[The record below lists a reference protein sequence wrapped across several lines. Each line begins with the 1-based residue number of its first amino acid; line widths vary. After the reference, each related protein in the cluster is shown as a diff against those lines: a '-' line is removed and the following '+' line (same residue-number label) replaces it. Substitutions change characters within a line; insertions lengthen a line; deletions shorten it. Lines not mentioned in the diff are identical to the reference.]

1 MSEITYR
8 EFSLRDEQKVLSL
21 FEASFGRRRD
31 LAQWRWEF
39 FGGPE
44 KSIIVLAENESEIVG
59 HYAILPRMLRSGNDV
74 MKAGIVV
81 DVMTHPQY
89 GRRGI
94 FASSAIHAFEIAKAA
109 GISVLLGF
117 PNEAAIKG
125 HRKVG
130 WSEIGYVRVFVRPLS
145 ASALSTALRG
155 RLRLPALVSKGLDAI
170 LSLITKSKPIG
181 EARGVKMTCMSASSL
196 TSLGDELGHF
206 IKDAFPGSALRGERS
221 VEWLKWRLADPLGVH
236 WAVVARE
243 TGTSKLV
250 GVTILKMKEYKGMRI
265 CAILDVIV
273 KERDQDVESLL
284 LKNAI
289 RKARS
294 EGCEICLMFGSPS
307 DSRLLTLMGSTFMPS
322 PKRLKFIVRTVEG
335 APLAAN
341 LRDIRNWHLQL
352 IDHDVI

>member
-1 MSEITYR
+1 MAEITYR
-8 EFSLRDEQKVLSL
+8 EFSSRDEQEVLSL
-21 FEASFGRRRD
+21 FEASFGRPRD
-31 LAQWRWEF
+31 LVQWRWEF
-39 FGGPE
+39 FGSPE
-44 KSIIVLAENESEIVG
+44 KSIIVLAENENKIVG
-59 HYAILPRMLRSGNDV
+59 HYAILPRTLRYGGDV

-94 FASSAIHAFEIAKAA
+94 FACSAIRAFELAKAA

-117 PNEAAIKG
+117 PNEAAIRG

-130 WSEIGYVRVFVRPLS
+130 WSEIGYARVFVRPLR

-155 RLRLPALVSKGLDAI
+155 RLRLPAFVTKGLDAI
-170 LSLITKSKPIG
+170 LSLITKSTPIG
-181 EARGVKMTCMSASSL
+181 EARGVKMTYMSASSL
-196 TSLGDELGHF
+196 TSLGDELGRF
-206 IKDAFPGSALRGERS
+206 VKDALPESALRSERT
-221 VEWLKWRLADPLGVH
+221 VEWLKWRLADPLGAH
-236 WAVVARE
+236 YAVVARE

-250 GVTILKMKEYKGMRI
+250 GVMIIKMKEHKGMRI
-265 CAILDVIV
+265 GAILDIIV
-273 KERDQDVESLL
+273 QERDQDVESLL

-294 EGCEICLMFGSPS
+294 EGCEICLMLGSPLA
-307 DSRLLTLMGSTFMPS
+307 SRFFTLMGSTFLPS

-335 APLAAN
+335 VSLPAS